1 MPKAF
6 TVAYLVKEK
15 DFDFEGGIIKVLSKY
30 GYSCSNT
37 REDAEVRVLLFEKKK
52 EEEGK

>member
-15 DFDFEGGIIKVLSKY
+15 DFDFEGDIIKVLSKY
-30 GYSCSNT
+30 GYFCSNT
-37 REDAEVRVLLFEKKK
+37 RRDAKVRVVLFR
-52 EEEGK
+52 EEGRK